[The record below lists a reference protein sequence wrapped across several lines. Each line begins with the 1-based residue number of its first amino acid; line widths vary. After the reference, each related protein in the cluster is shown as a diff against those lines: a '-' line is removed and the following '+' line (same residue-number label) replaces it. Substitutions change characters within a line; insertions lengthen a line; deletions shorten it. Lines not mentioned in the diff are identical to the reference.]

1 MSIESPMPSNHPIL
15 CHPLLLLPSIFP
27 SIRVFSN
34 EYLFTSG
41 GQSIRTS
48 APASVLNSKMWL
60 LNTHDLI
67 EDCLVS
73 GTECMH
79 LWKSQ
84 VKWGDGITNLK
95 ESKGFVM
102 MNISMQFASKAWRQK
117 LLFQGNEAPI
127 SSESLRKRFAGWSLL
142 SRIRDARWVRRRE
155 WHPVENLQ
163 SICKTIDM
171 LSYLWLFYEPM
182 PASLLCPWDFPGKI
196 TGVGCHFLF
205 SGSSWPRDWILDHL
219 SHVGSPQ
226 FQ

>member
-1 MSIESPMPSNHPIL
+1 MSIELVMPSNHPIL
-15 CHPLLLLPSIFP
+15 CRPLLLLPSIFP

-34 EYLFTSG
+34 DYLFTAN

-48 APASVLNSKMWL
+48 ASASVLNCKKMWL

-73 GTECMH
+73 GTEYMH

-84 VKWGDGITNLK
+84 VKWGNGITNLK
-95 ESKGFVM
+95 ESKGFIM

-127 SSESLRKRFAGWSLL
+127 SSEYLRKRFAGRSLL
-142 SRIRDARWVRRRE
+142 SRIRDAQSVKRRE
-155 WHPVENLQ
+155 WHPVESVQ
-163 SICKTIDM
+163 SICKTIDT
-171 LSYLWLFYEPM
+171 LSYIWLLNDPM

-196 TGVGCHFLF
+196 TGVACHFLQQRF
-205 SGSSWPRDWILDHL
+205 FPDQGSKSCLPCLLYW
-219 SHVGSPQ
+219 
-226 FQ
+226 